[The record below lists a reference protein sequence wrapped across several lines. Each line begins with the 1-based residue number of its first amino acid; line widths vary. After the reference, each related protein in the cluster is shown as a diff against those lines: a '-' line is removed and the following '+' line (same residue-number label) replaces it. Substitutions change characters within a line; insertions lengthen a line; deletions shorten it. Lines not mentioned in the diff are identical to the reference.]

1 MDYSS
6 KDSCH
11 IGDLVAR
18 AMRISRSVY
27 ERVYPPS
34 IKLSRICCCRS
45 MIIVIK
51 HDAYEHDGALLI
63 VIVHG

>member
-1 MDYSS
+1 M
-6 KDSCH
+6 
-11 IGDLVAR
+11 AR